1 VPFARPDGHQRIKV
15 CRRAPSWCL
24 MGHVDPDWSE
34 QERRLVEKA
43 QRALTALSLGD
54 DAEALGEVAPSAAE
68 PQARADETKAL
79 MLLLFGECSAMVSTL
94 GDGGSAPVKVQVF
107 DEDGE
112 EVSIDQ
118 ADPPVRTAVRTLLAE
133 VHGNTEAAQEQ
144 VEIALANAAP
154 DEVDSLVL
162 QALRWTIRLS
172 VECLDRDLPV
182 APWIS
187 EAVSD

>member
-1 VPFARPDGHQRIKV
+1 MEPDR
-15 CRRAPSWCL
+15 
-24 MGHVDPDWSE
+24 SE
-34 QERRLVEKA
+34 YERRLVEKA
-43 QRALTALSLGD
+43 QRALVAISLGD
-54 DAEALGEVAPSAAE
+54 DAEALDELTPTAVE
-68 PQARADETKAL
+68 PKARSEETKEL
-79 MLLLFGECSAMVSTL
+79 VMMLFGECSAMVSTL

-133 VHGNTEAAQEQ
+133 VHGNSEAAQEQ

-187 EAVSD
+187 DAVAD